1 MPFIYSTR
9 TWKNFLAMLKRTVVR
24 INRGL
29 DWVEANRFIRTDKKK
44 FIGSNESRDLD
55 WVGEVSTKWTGVW
68 MSREVLGALEE
79 VLSRKVVFFLNQKIP
94 TTYCAERI
102 LIPSFSFPYFAEILF
117 IKTIFHSRD
126 YSDIKILD
134 WVDLNRLSR
143 FESTQSVFHRLSRLS
158 STQSRAS
165 IYSNLQPVRP

>member
-1 MPFIYSTR
+1 M
-9 TWKNFLAMLKRTVVR
+9 
-24 INRGL
+24 NRG
-29 DWVEANRFIRTDKKK
+29 T
-44 FIGSNESRDLD
+44 STESVKSRLSVRVSE
-55 WVGEVSTKWTGVW
+55 WVGKFWL
-68 MSREVLGALEE
+68 SRGTWVALEE
-79 VLSRKVVFFLNQKIP
+79 VLSRKVVFFSNQKIP

-165 IYSNLQPVRP
+165 IYSNLQPGVSSCQNNWPSFRRQSKSSFRRQSPFCKRCRSCTGPFS